1 MCNRPFVYANHL
13 NCNASFAR
21 KILYVFISV
30 RQRSCGKVMFLQ
42 LFVCPQGEDIM
53 SLPVWSHV
61 LSGGFC
67 LQRGGGSTSRWRYWP
82 SGIRGLLSHSGIFPR
97 RPVAEG
103 HPPPPWRTLLWAVCI
118 LLECILVFIAST
130 FGTPQMHSQA
140 LSIEM
145 CSVSLLW
152 TKITYK
158 VYLVQSSRIIIFR
171 QRINFCF

>member
-21 KILYVFISV
+21 KILYVFISA

-67 LQRGGGSTSRWRYWP
+67 LQRGRGSTSRWRYWP
-82 SGIRGLLSHSGIFPR
+82 SGIRGLLSHSGIFAR

-103 HPPPPWRTLLWAVCI
+103 HPPSLADTALGSMYPT
-118 LLECILVFIAST
+118 
-130 FGTPQMHSQA
+130 GMHSCFHCIHIWDAADAFTGAQYRDV
-140 LSIEM
+140 L
-145 CSVSLLW
+145 
-152 TKITYK
+152 
-158 VYLVQSSRIIIFR
+158 
-171 QRINFCF
+171 FCFSVVDINNL